1 MAFKTND
8 LISNRFELISRLG
21 IGGFADVWKTNDRYK
36 QEIFAIKLFVR
47 QDADGI
53 RLCTEEFDRG
63 RELEHPYILRPMDI
77 GVHEDSPYLLMEYC
91 PNGTA
96 LSMSQKLDEAGIAKL
111 MFQIGSALHHIH
123 NMPEPIIHNDIKP
136 DNFLIDRNWDYRL
149 SDFGISDRLEMMLTK
164 SVDASRKNELM
175 TQKKDSGVAPMAYL
189 PPETF
194 NFKDHQKQK
203 AIKASDIW
211 AFGVSM
217 FQLITGELPF
227 GNGGQEQL
235 IVQHSHNTTL
245 DEMLPNLPSGYSKD
259 LYDILKRCLHI
270 DTWERPFAADLVRW
284 SNNYQHTGDWFSKDE
299 AEVVRRRTTSGK
311 KKLIAKINPKISNL
325 RGKLG
330 WAAVVAA
337 VAGSG
342 ALVYKTISDTPI
354 TASIPQ
360 KSEIT
365 IAPNT
370 PIDTVLTPIKNNT
383 PIPKTVVASVPM
395 NAMDENAKKKV
406 EEAKK
411 ESMTPISRQVA
422 VSPVSAPQQVEPPRV
437 VAPPPVQP
445 PKSPTLQK
453 SDFNKTPATGGF
465 TSKNPPAQTGNNSSS
480 SGATYYFSSSGK
492 TPASMKATKIEQ
504 TGDATIVYF
513 TLQEGNVSLYSPS
526 EPDHAFYIRA
536 KNDKGGTKYR
546 IRRVGGGMSFGEG
559 QKIPS
564 GGVSFRA
571 YFERVPDGLCEIDIM
586 EGENQTD
593 ASQTYW
599 NFKGMKFCGN

>member
-21 IGGFADVWKTNDRYK
+21 IGGFADVWKTHDRYK

-175 TQKKDSGVAPMAYL
+175 TQKKDAGVAPMAYL

-245 DEMLPNLPSGYSKD
+245 DEMLPNLPAGYSKD

-311 KKLIAKINPKISNL
+311 KKFIPKISPKIGNL

-354 TASIPQ
+354 AASIPQ

-365 IAPNT
+365 VAPAT
-370 PIDTVLTPIKNNT
+370 TVDTVLTPIKNT
-383 PIPKTVVASVPM
+383 APTPKTVVASVPM
-395 NAMDENAKKKV
+395 NAVDEKAKKKV
-406 EEAKK
+406 EEAN
-411 ESMTPISRQVA
+411 ESITSELTKPERPQVEA
-422 VSPVSAPQQVEPPRV
+422 PKVLAPQQVEQPKVSTATREGLNKPSTSG
-437 VAPPPVQP
+437 VQ
-445 PKSPTLQK
+445 
-453 SDFNKTPATGGF
+453 
-465 TSKNPPAQTGNNSSS
+465 TSSLTRPSNNSSS

>member
-21 IGGFADVWKTNDRYK
+21 IGGFADVWKTHDRYK

-175 TQKKDSGVAPMAYL
+175 TQKKDAGVAPMAYL

-227 GNGGQEQL
+227 ANGGQEQL

-245 DEMLPNLPSGYSKD
+245 DEMLPNLPAGYSKD
-259 LYDILKRCLHI
+259 LDDILKRCLHI

-311 KKLIAKINPKISNL
+311 KKLIPKPTFKIGNL
-325 RGKLG
+325 KGKLG

-342 ALVYKTISDTPI
+342 TLVYKTISDTPI
-354 TASIPQ
+354 TASMPQ

-365 IAPNT
+365 ATPTAP
-370 PIDTVLTPIKNNT
+370 PDTVLTPIKTNV
-383 PIPKTVVASVPM
+383 PPPKTVVASVPM
-395 NAMDENAKKKV
+395 SAVDENARKKA
-406 EEAKK
+406 EET
-411 ESMTPISRQVA
+411 TPIPKREA
-422 VSPVSAPQQVEPPRV
+422 VSPISAPQQVEPPKV

-453 SDFNKTPATGGF
+453 SDFNKT
-465 TSKNPPAQTGNNSSS
+465 SNNASS
-480 SGATYYFSSSGK
+480 SGTTYYFSSSGK
-492 TPASMKATKIEQ
+492 TPSSMKATKIEQ

-546 IRRVGGGMSFGEG
+546 IRRVSGGMSFGEG